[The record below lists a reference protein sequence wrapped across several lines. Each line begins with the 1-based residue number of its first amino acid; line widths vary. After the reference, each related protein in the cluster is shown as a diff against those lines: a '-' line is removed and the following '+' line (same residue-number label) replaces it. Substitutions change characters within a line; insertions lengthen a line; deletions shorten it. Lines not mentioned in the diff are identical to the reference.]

1 MGLEDFG
8 FSKVNVGLLS
18 CSYADVHEN
27 IYIKRRHKMDGL
39 QPLCISYCSHC
50 YDKGPD
56 RSDVEKEGFCL
67 IVEGEH
73 GKAMK
78 EHEQLAAVPRQS
90 GGREPLCWL
99 PPFLFS
105 LEP

>member
-1 MGLEDFG
+1 MGLEDFR
-8 FSKVNVGLLS
+8 FSKVNVGRLS
-18 CSYADVHEN
+18 CSYANVHEN

-73 GKAMK
+73 GKVMK
-78 EHEQLAAVPRQS
+78 EHEATDC
-90 GGREPLCWL
+90 GT
-99 PPFLFS
+99 
-105 LEP
+105 